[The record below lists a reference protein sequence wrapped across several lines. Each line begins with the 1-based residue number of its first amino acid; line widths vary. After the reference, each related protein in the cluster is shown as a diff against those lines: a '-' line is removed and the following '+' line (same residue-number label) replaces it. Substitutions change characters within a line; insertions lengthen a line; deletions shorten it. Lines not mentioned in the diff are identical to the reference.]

1 MHDRIIL
8 VFTKQAF
15 FTRTATTD
23 ALPQLR
29 RARPVSLR
37 TALRT
42 MNQTTATDS
51 IESPH
56 CASAAPAELIAFSAR
71 LGRDETLVQGGGGNT
86 SLKRENDFWVKASGT
101 WLAQAETRDV
111 FVRLPLTRVRALM
124 PEADAESALAALA
137 GADGLRPSIETSLHA
152 LLPHAV
158 VAHVH
163 SVNAIAWAVRPD
175 AEQALA
181 QALEGLSWAWVP
193 YRRPGLPLTDAIR
206 SALAAAPT
214 PPDILLLANHGL
226 VVGGSDCAT
235 AEARLHDVERRLALP
250 PREAP
255 DPYLDRLQAINDA
268 GWIIPDAP
276 LLHAIGTDAV
286 ACGIA
291 VRGTLYPD
299 HVVFLGERAAIADER
314 NPLSQV
320 IADAVADGRGPP
332 AYVVVPGAGV
342 LLSPALSDGAR
353 AMLGCLAQVG
363 LRSSTADTLNYLDID
378 DVAALIGWEA
388 EAYRLARNRIDT
400 AAGV

>member
-1 MHDRIIL
+1 M
-8 VFTKQAF
+8 K
-15 FTRTATTD
+15 
-23 ALPQLR
+23 
-29 RARPVSLR
+29 
-37 TALRT
+37 
-42 MNQTTATDS
+42 QTTATDS
-51 IESPH
+51 IERPH

-71 LGRDETLVQGGGGNT
+71 LGSDETLVQGGGGNT
-86 SLKRENDFWVKASGT
+86 SLKCENDFWVKASGT

-111 FVRLPLTRVRALM
+111 FVRLPLARVRALM
-124 PEADAESALAALA
+124 AQADAESALAALA
-137 GADGLRPSIETSLHA
+137 SADGLRPSIETSLHA

-181 QALEGLSWAWVP
+181 RALEGLSWAWVP

-206 SALAAAPT
+206 NALATAPV

-235 AEARLHDVERRLALP
+235 AEARLQDVERRLALP
-250 PREAP
+250 LREAP
-255 DPYLDRLQAINDA
+255 GPDLNRLEAINDT
-268 GWIIPDAP
+268 GWNIPDAP
-276 LLHAIGTDAV
+276 LLHAIGTDAI

-299 HVVFLGERAAIADER
+299 HVVFLGERAAVADEHT
-314 NPLSQV
+314 PLSQV
-320 IADAVADGRGPP
+320 IAEAVADGRGPP

-342 LLSPALSDGAR
+342 LLSPGLSDGAR
-353 AMLGCLAQVG
+353 AMLGCLAHVG
-363 LRSSTADTLNYLDID
+363 LRSSTSDTLNYLNID

-388 EAYRLARNRIDT
+388 EVYRLARNRIDT
-400 AAGV
+400 AAGA

>member
-1 MHDRIIL
+1 MNH
-8 VFTKQAF
+8 T
-15 FTRTATTD
+15 TANDSMKT
-23 ALPQLR
+23 PR
-29 RARPVSLR
+29 RAS
-37 TALRT
+37 
-42 MNQTTATDS
+42 
-51 IESPH
+51 E
-56 CASAAPAELIAFSAR
+56 APAELIAFSAR

-101 WLAQAETRDV
+101 WLAQAETLDV

-124 PEADAESALAALA
+124 TQTDAESALAALA

-175 AEQALA
+175 AEHALA

-206 SALAAAPT
+206 AALAAAPV

-235 AEARLHDVERRLALP
+235 AEARLHDVERRLGLP
-250 PREAP
+250 LREAP
-255 DPYLDRLQAINDA
+255 GPDLDRLQAINDA
-268 GWIIPDAP
+268 GWTIPDAP
-276 LLHAIGTDAV
+276 LLHAIATDAV
-286 ACGIA
+286 ACNIA
-291 VRGTLYPD
+291 VRGSLYPD
-299 HVVFLGERAAIADER
+299 HVVFLGERAAVADEQR
-314 NPLSQV
+314 PLSRV
-320 IADAVADGRGPP
+320 IAEAATGDRSPP

-342 LLSPALSDGAR
+342 LLSPALSAGAR

-400 AAGV
+400 AAGT